1 MKNTP
6 DYSGVSL
13 PCSRLWRK
21 AAALDCKQQAHDPSG
36 TARFARL
43 TQPGSAG
50 RLRLLW
56 VNRCVAAIALVAT
69 LALGGLGADRLAAQE
84 DLEKPPPIPPED
96 AADVPIPPKIQG
108 EQIEPTV
115 TIREEE
121 DRRIEEYRFNG
132 QVYMVKIT
140 PVGGVPYYYIDT
152 DGDGKLE
159 LDMTDQ
165 ALNPV
170 QPVYWKIKEWK

>member
-1 MKNTP
+1 MTEQSTQRRP
-6 DYSGVSL
+6 TGRGLSGLLVVVS
-13 PCSRLWRK
+13 
-21 AAALDCKQQAHDPSG
+21 AAAWLSV
-36 TARFARL
+36 
-43 TQPGSAG
+43 GS
-50 RLRLLW
+50 
-56 VNRCVAAIALVAT
+56 
-69 LALGGLGADRLAAQE
+69 LAAQN

-96 AADVPIPPKIQG
+96 TADVPIPPKIPG

-121 DRRIEEYRFNG
+121 DRTIEEYRFNG

-140 PVGGVPYYYIDT
+140 PKGGVPYYYIDT

-159 LDMTDQ
+159 LDMDKQ